1 VRRAAGNLERLGVGF
16 VAKTMSKKLRERASN
31 VTQLFLF
38 ALSAL
43 VLWQLAVRILQ
54 IPRYLLPSPSSVF
67 VFIFE
72 HPVYLAYH
80 SWITLLET
88 ILGFLGGA
96 VLGIAGGTGIFYSAW
111 LRKTLYPVLI
121 AFNTIPKVALAPLFL
136 VWFGYGLLP
145 KVLIALLIAFFPIV
159 VNTVDGLSS
168 VPLEMIEL
176 ATIFRASEWHK
187 FWKVAFIHSLP
198 NIFTGFKVSMA
209 TAVGGAVVAE
219 FIGSS
224 TGLGYII
231 VMANTSVNLASM
243 FSAFVLL
250 SVIALG
256 LFALVEQVQKLVI
269 PWSGM

>member
-1 VRRAAGNLERLGVGF
+1 M
-16 VAKTMSKKLRERASN
+16 AKTMSKMLRERASN

-38 ALSAL
+38 SLSAL
-43 VLWQLAVRILQ
+43 ILWELAVRILK
-54 IPRYLLPSPSSVF
+54 IPKYLLPTPMSVL
-67 VFIFE
+67 VYMFE
-72 HPVYLAYH
+72 HPGYIAYH
-80 SWITLLET
+80 SWITLVET
-88 ILGFLGGA
+88 ILGFVGGA
-96 VLGIAGGTGIFYSAW
+96 FLGIVSGVGIHYSAW

-145 KVLIALLIAFFPIV
+145 KVLIALLIAFFPLV
-159 VNTVDGLSS
+159 VNTVDGLNS
-168 VPLEMIEL
+168 VPRELLEL
-176 ATIFRASEWHK
+176 GTIFRASEWQK
-187 FWKVAFIHSLP
+187 FWKVSFIHSLP
-198 NIFTGFKVSMA
+198 SIFTGLKVAMA

-219 FIGSS
+219 FIGSN

-231 VMANTSVNLASM
+231 VMANTSVNLAAM

-256 LFALVEQVQKLVI
+256 LFALMERAQKLVI